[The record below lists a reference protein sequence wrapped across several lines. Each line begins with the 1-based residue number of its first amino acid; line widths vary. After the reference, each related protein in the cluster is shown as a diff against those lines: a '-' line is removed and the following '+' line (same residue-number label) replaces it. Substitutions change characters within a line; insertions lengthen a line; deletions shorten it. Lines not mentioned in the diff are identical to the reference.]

1 MSVINLINGGCVSAF
16 SYIWDR
22 QRRRRPLENNRFL
35 QTKSVMMIAQLKRT
49 CEETV
54 GGSLEE
60 KEEAS
65 KKKRDRIDCCCEWWC
80 DEGDRRVYD

>member
-49 CEETV
+49 CEEMV
-54 GGSLEE
+54 GGCSLEE

-65 KKKRDRIDCCCEWWC
+65 KKKRDRIDC
-80 DEGDRRVYD
+80 

>member
-22 QRRRRPLENNRFL
+22 QRRLRPLENNRFL

-49 CEETV
+49 CEEMV
-54 GGSLEE
+54 GGCSLE
-60 KEEAS
+60 EEAS
-65 KKKRDRIDCCCEWWC
+65 KKKRDRIDCCCGWC